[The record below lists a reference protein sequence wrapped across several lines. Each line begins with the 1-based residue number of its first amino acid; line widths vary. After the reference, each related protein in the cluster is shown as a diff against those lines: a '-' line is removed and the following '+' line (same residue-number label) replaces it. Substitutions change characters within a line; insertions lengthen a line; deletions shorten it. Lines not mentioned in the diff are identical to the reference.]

1 MCGITG
7 IALKKQ
13 NSVNLKDVVLAMS
26 QSIKHRGP
34 DGEGFLF
41 ANATATIPCS
51 SKDTPQFKSS
61 ALNYLP
67 QKNLSELNGDF
78 TLAFAHRRLSIIDL
92 SDTGHQPMAL
102 SDGKYWMTYNG
113 EVYNYLELKKELEA
127 EGVQF
132 ISTSDTE
139 VVLQAYRTWGVDC
152 LEKFNGMWAFC
163 IYDIEKQELFCA
175 RDRFGVKPFYYID
188 NDKVFAFASEQKAFV
203 KSGLI
208 NAVMNE
214 KALHNY
220 LINNRMEPE
229 ENNFFEGVKELWP
242 GHYLICNLKSHHVNT
257 YRYFKLEADYDYS
270 TDLQSN
276 EELIKEVEEKLSNAV
291 NLRLRSDVP
300 VGSCLSGGVD
310 SSVLAA
316 LMSKDKTKPVHFF
329 TSVFKNK
336 EGDESYF
343 AELMARHVNG
353 IHKTIEPTSEGLF
366 KELETLVYS
375 QDVPIWDTSTYA
387 QYKVMELAKQN
398 NIKVVLDGQGA
409 DELFAGYHHHFVAKW
424 NYMLSYGNIFGM
436 ISDMSRSKKTIASP
450 FALFVKEKIKANYNS
465 YLKNISQ
472 YFNSDFINKFDTV
485 NQVKYLDKVNQQ
497 LAYDITDARLKAFL
511 KCEDRCGMWHSVESR
526 TPFSD
531 DIELINLMFSINGNR
546 KMQKGIS
553 KYFLREAVKEKL
565 PNEIYS
571 RYDKMGFETPMN
583 KWIGGNYK
591 TIFEEVEASNFSFAK
606 TAVLK
611 QKFDSGTAGTN
622 EVKLLYKWWVLVKW
636 RTVFGR

>member
-1 MCGITG
+1 MCGIAG
-7 IALKKQ
+7 IVLKKQ
-13 NSVNLKDVVLAMS
+13 NSVNLKDVVFAMS

-34 DGEGFLF
+34 DGEGILL
-41 ANATATIPCS
+41 AGENSTPCS
-51 SKDTPQFKSS
+51 TKDTPVFKTSES
-61 ALNYLP
+61 NYLP
-67 QKNLSELNGDF
+67 QKNISEVQGDF
-78 TLAFAHRRLSIIDL
+78 YLALAHRRLSIIDL
-92 SDTGHQPMAL
+92 SDTGHQPMTL
-102 SDGKYWMTYNG
+102 SDGKWWITYNG
-113 EVYNYLELKKELEA
+113 EIYNYLELKKELES
-127 EGVQF
+127 EGADF

-139 VVLQAYRTWGVDC
+139 VVLQAYKIWGVDC

-163 IYDIEKQELFCA
+163 IYDVEKQELFCA
-175 RDRFGVKPFYYID
+175 RDRFGVKPFYYVD

-208 NAVMNE
+208 KAEMNE

-229 ENNFFEGVKELWP
+229 ENNFFDGVTELWP
-242 GHYLICNLKSHHVNT
+242 GHYLTYNLKSQELNT
-257 YRYFKLEADYDYS
+257 YRYFKLEPDYDYE

-276 EELIKEVEEKLSNAV
+276 DELISQIREKLVNAV

-316 LMSKDKTKPVHFF
+316 LMSKDKNNPVYFF

-343 AELMARHVNG
+343 ADLMAKHVKG

-424 NYMLSYGNIFGM
+424 NYLLSYGNIFGM
-436 ISDMSRSKKTIASP
+436 MRDMNQSKKTIASP
-450 FALFVKEKIKANYNS
+450 FSLFIKEKIKANYNT
-465 YLKNISQ
+465 YLKNNSP
-472 YFNSDFINKFDTV
+472 YFASDFVNKHETV
-485 NQVKYLDKVNQQ
+485 NPVKYLDKVNQQ

-553 KYFLREAVKEKL
+553 KYFLREAMKDKL
-565 PNEIYS
+565 PQEIYA

-591 TIFEEVEASNFSFAK
+591 AIFEEVEAANFSFAK
-606 TAVLK
+606 TSVLK
-611 QKFDSGTAGTN
+611 QKFESGTAGTN
-622 EVKLLYKWWVLVKW
+622 EIKLLYKWWVLVKW
-636 RTVFGR
+636 ETVFGR

>member
-1 MCGITG
+1 MCGIAG
-7 IALKKQ
+7 IALKR
-13 NSVNLKDVVLAMS
+13 NVTFNLKETIHAMS

-34 DGEGFLF
+34 DGEGFLL
-41 ANATATIPCS
+41 ANDSVTIPVS
-51 SKDTPQFKSS
+51 SKDTPSFKASEF
-61 ALNYLP
+61 NYIP
-67 QKNLSELNGDF
+67 QKNISEVNGEF
-78 TLAFAHRRLSIIDL
+78 NLAFAHRRLSIIDL
-92 SDTGHQPMAL
+92 SETGHQPMAL
-102 SDGKYWMTYNG
+102 NEGKYWITYNG
-113 EVYNYLELKKELEA
+113 EIYNYLELKKELEL
-127 EGVQF
+127 EGVKF
-132 ISTSDTE
+132 ISSSDTE
-139 VVLQAYRTWGVDC
+139 VVLQAYKNWGVDC
-152 LEKFNGMWAFC
+152 LEKFNGMWSFC
-163 IYDIEKQELFCA
+163 IYDVEKHELFCA
-175 RDRFGVKPFYYID
+175 RDRFGVKPFYYVD
-188 NDKVFAFASEQKAFV
+188 NQNVFAFSSEQKAFI
-203 KSGLI
+203 KGGLI
-208 NAVMNE
+208 KAEMNE

-242 GHYLICNLKSHHVNT
+242 GHYLMYNLKSHQTHT
-257 YRYFKLEADYDYS
+257 YRYFKLEPDYDYE
-270 TDLQSN
+270 TDLLSN
-276 EELIKEVEEKLSNAV
+276 DELIAQVREKLVNAV

-316 LMSKDKTKPVHFF
+316 LMSKNQSNPVYFF

-343 AELMARHVNG
+343 ADLMAKHVKG
-353 IHKTIEPTSEGLF
+353 IHKTIEPNEEGLM

-436 ISDMSRSKKTIASP
+436 LSDMSQSKKTITSP
-450 FALFVKEKIKANYNS
+450 FSLFIKEKIKANYNT
-465 YLKNISQ
+465 YLKNNAP
-472 YFNSDFINKFDTV
+472 YFASEFIHKYETV
-485 NQVKYLDKVNQQ
+485 NPVKYLDKVNHQ

-531 DIELINLMFSINGNR
+531 DIELINLLFSINGNR

-553 KYFLREAVKEKL
+553 KYLLREAVKDQL
-565 PNEIYS
+565 PNEIYA

-591 TIFEEVEASNFSFAK
+591 TIFEEVEAANFTFAK
-606 TAVLK
+606 TSVLK
-611 QKFDSGTAGTN
+611 QKFESGTADAN
-622 EVKLLYKWWVLVKW
+622 EIKLLYKWWVLVKW
-636 RTVFGR
+636 RKVFC

>member
-1 MCGITG
+1 MCGIAG
-7 IALKKQ
+7 IALKKP
-13 NSVNLKDVVLAMS
+13 NSVNLKDVVVAMS

-34 DGEGFLF
+34 DGEGVLLIGD
-41 ANATATIPCS
+41 NTIPVS
-51 SKDTPQFKSS
+51 TKDTPPFKTSG
-61 ALNYLP
+61 LNYLP
-67 QKNLSELNGDF
+67 QKNISEAQGEFN
-78 TLAFAHRRLSIIDL
+78 LALAHRRLSIIDL

-102 SDGKYWMTYNG
+102 SDGKWWIIYNG
-113 EVYNYLELKKELEA
+113 EIFNYLELKKELES
-127 EGVQF
+127 EGIQF
-132 ISTSDTE
+132 VSTSDTE
-139 VVLQAYRTWGVDC
+139 VVLQAYKTWGADC
-152 LEKFNGMWAFC
+152 LEKFNGMWSFC
-163 IYDIEKQELFCA
+163 IYDEEKQELFCS
-175 RDRFGVKPFYYID
+175 RDRFGVKPFYYVD
-188 NDKVFAFASEQKAFV
+188 NANVFAFASEQKAFV

-208 NAVMNE
+208 KAEMNE

-220 LINNRMEPE
+220 LINNHMEPE

-242 GHYLICNLKSHHVNT
+242 GYYLTYNLKSHQVHT
-257 YRYFKLEADYDYS
+257 YRYFKLEPDYDYE

-276 EELIKEVEEKLSNAV
+276 EELIEQIREKLINAV

-316 LMSKDKTKPVHFF
+316 LMSKDKSKPVYFF

-343 AELMARHVNG
+343 ADLMAKHVHG

-424 NYMLSYGNIFGM
+424 NYLLSYGNVFGM
-436 ISDMSRSKKTIASP
+436 MRDMNQSKKTIASP
-450 FALFVKEKIKANYNS
+450 FSLFIKEKIKANYNT
-465 YLKNISQ
+465 YLKNNAP
-472 YFNSDFINKFDTV
+472 YFLGDFVNKYETV
-485 NQVKYLDKVNQQ
+485 NPVNYLDKVNQQ

-531 DIELINLMFSINGNR
+531 DIELINLLFSINGNR
-546 KMQKGIS
+546 KMQNGIS
-553 KYFLREAVKEKL
+553 KFFLREAVKDQL
-565 PNEIYS
+565 PKEIYT

-591 TIFEEVEASNFSFAK
+591 AIFEEVEAANFSFAK
-606 TAVLK
+606 TSVLK
-611 QKFDSGTAGTN
+611 QKFESGTAGTN
-622 EVKLLYKWWVLVKW
+622 EIKLLYKWWVLVKW
-636 RTVFGR
+636 RKVFN